1 MMNPIGSTVRR
12 TAALFALAGVA
23 WGWQAAAATII
34 DEWSSISVPPPPEV
48 KPVTIDKSTT
58 ALLMLDFNQQTCNTQ
73 RRPRC
78 VASIPH
84 VKKLLTAARA
94 AGIPV
99 AFTLGGGGKP
109 SDLPKELEPAA
120 GEPVTLAG
128 VDKFVNTELESFLKG
143 KGVKTV
149 ITVGTAAHG
158 AVLYT
163 ASGAAMR
170 GFKVIVPLDGVSG
183 DNEYTEQYTAWHL
196 ANVPVLD
203 SAMTLTTLDGVK
215 F

>member
-1 MMNPIGSTVRR
+1 MTHPIGRTVRM
-12 TAALFALAGVA
+12 TAVLVALAGVA
-23 WGWQAAAATII
+23 WASQASAATII
-34 DEWSSISVPPPPEV
+34 DEWSSVSVPPPPSV

-58 ALLMLDFNQQTCNTQ
+58 ALLMLDFNQQTCNME

-84 VKKLLTAARA
+84 VKKLLVTARA

-109 SDLPKELEPAA
+109 SDLPKELEPIA
-120 GEPVTLAG
+120 GEPARLAG
-128 VDKFVNTELESFLKG
+128 LDKFVNTELESFLKG

-149 ITVGTAAHG
+149 IVVGAAAHG

-170 GFKVIVPLDGVSG
+170 GFNVIIPVDGISA
-183 DNEYTEQYTAWHL
+183 DNAYAEQYTAWHL
-196 ANVPVLD
+196 ANVPVL
-203 SAMTLTTLDGVK
+203 SPAMTLTTLDGLN

>member
-1 MMNPIGSTVRR
+1 MTNRVDWSARLYAT
-12 TAALFALAGVA
+12 LFALVA
-23 WGWQAAAATII
+23 CASHAAAATII
-34 DEWSSISVPPPPEV
+34 DEWSSVGVPPPPEV

-58 ALLMLDFNQQTCNTQ
+58 ALLMLDFNQQTCNMQ

-84 VKKLLTAARA
+84 VKKLLTAVRA

-109 SDLPKELEPAA
+109 ADLPKELEPAA

-149 ITVGTAAHG
+149 IIVGAAAHG

-170 GFKVIVPLDGVSG
+170 EFKVIVPVDGISA
-183 DNEYTEQYTAWHL
+183 DNAYAEQYTAWHL
-196 ANVPVLD
+196 ANVPVL
-203 SAMTLTTLDGVK
+203 SAAMTLTTLDGLK